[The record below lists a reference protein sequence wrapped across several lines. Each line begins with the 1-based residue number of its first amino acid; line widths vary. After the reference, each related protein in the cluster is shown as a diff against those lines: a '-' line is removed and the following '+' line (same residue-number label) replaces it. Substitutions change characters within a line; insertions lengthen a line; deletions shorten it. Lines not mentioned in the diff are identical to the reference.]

1 MSLSEPL
8 TLLMS
13 ALSPS
18 LPFQAPQ
25 PPTVASRLTKSR
37 LNRGSVPAVRM
48 IMESPWLAPAT
59 RSGSAGARARA
70 TRSISRPRCE
80 KYHWQ
85 AAGAR
90 APSTEPS
97 RTRVVIERNEPP
109 LPGRSGLISSL

>member
-1 MSLSEPL
+1 MSLSEPF
-8 TLLMS
+8 TLLIS

-18 LPFQAPQ
+18 EPFQAPQ

-37 LNRGSVPAVRM
+37 PTRGSVPALRM

-59 RSGSAGARARA
+59 RSDSAGASARA
-70 TRSISRPRCE
+70 TMSISRPRCE

-85 AAGAR
+85 AAGER

-97 RTRVVIERNEPP
+97 RTCVVIDRNEPP
-109 LPGRSGLISSL
+109 LPGRSGLTSSL